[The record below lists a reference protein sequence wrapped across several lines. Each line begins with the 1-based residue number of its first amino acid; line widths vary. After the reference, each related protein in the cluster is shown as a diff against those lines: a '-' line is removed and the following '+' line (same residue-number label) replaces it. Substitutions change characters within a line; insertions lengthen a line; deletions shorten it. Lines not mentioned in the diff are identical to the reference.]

1 MAQLVE
7 HNLAKVGVA
16 GSNPVVRSN
25 SLVRSAPVNGAA
37 AVLLVLAG
45 LAAVGDW
52 VAVATRNKSLEY
64 VCKPLTLAFLM
75 GVAASVDVDH
85 TAARNWFILALGL
98 SLLGDIFLMLPSDR
112 FVPGL
117 VAFLLGH
124 VAYIVGMWTAG
135 VTILAFVIGVAIAVL
150 AVAVIGGRIL
160 AAVRTGPESA
170 MTVPVG
176 AYMAVISAM
185 LASAIGTEVAVA
197 MVGAGLFYCSDALIA
212 WQRFVRPR
220 SWHPL
225 GIIVTYH
232 LAQAALAISLA
243 V

>member
-1 MAQLVE
+1 M
-7 HNLAKVGVA
+7 NW
-16 GSNPVVRSN
+16 GS
-25 SLVRSAPVNGAA
+25 

-45 LAAVGDW
+45 LFAVGDW
-52 VAVATRNKSLEY
+52 FAVATPNKTLEY
-64 VCKPLTLAFLM
+64 LCKPLTLAFLM
-75 GVAASVDVDH
+75 GVAASVDVDN
-85 TAARNWFILALGL
+85 TAARNWFVLALGL
-98 SLLGDIFLMLPSDR
+98 SLLGDVFLMLPSDR

-124 VAYIVGMWTAG
+124 VAYIVGMSTAG
-135 VTILAFVIGVAIAVL
+135 VSILALVVGVAVAVL

-160 AAVRTGPESA
+160 AAVRAGPEPS

-176 AYMAVISAM
+176 AYMVVISAM
-185 LASAIGTEVAVA
+185 LASAIGTEVALA

-212 WQRFVRPR
+212 WSRFVRPR
-220 SWHPL
+220 TWHPL
-225 GIIVTYH
+225 AIIVTYH